1 MQEILGTKIV
11 GYVAVDGHTF
21 YDLPNDAENKCL
33 EYEKSLV
40 NVLLNELQ
48 KKGVVVSTISNPKEV
63 FETKV
68 VNQNGDKVYYGS
80 NKFYAEPRFTN
91 FLGLYE
97 DTSLSFVFAPKTEDD
112 IKQLLIIADAKGCKK
127 VTVLDK
133 PDDFAKITVG
143 TTYVVTM
150 DDDCS
155 RTTIYSEEGLKNYL
169 KETARKAFNQAK
181 AFLNPKDY
189 VFVESPEINDCRD
202 LHFEPK
208 EQQ

>member
-48 KKGVVVSTISNPKEV
+48 QKGVVVSTIANPKEV

-68 VNQNGDKVYYGS
+68 VNQNGDKVYYGT
-80 NKFYAEPRFTN
+80 NKFYAEERFVT
-91 FLGLYE
+91 FLGLYV
-97 DTSLSFVFAPKTEDD
+97 DTSLSFVFAPKAEED
-112 IKQLLIIADAKGCKK
+112 IKQLLIIAEAKGCKN

-133 PDDFAKITVG
+133 PNDFKTITVG
-143 TTYVVTM
+143 TTYVVVM
-150 DDDCS
+150 DDEFS

-169 KETARKAFNQAK
+169 KETARKEFNHAK
-181 AFLNPKDY
+181 AFLNPKNY
-189 VFVESPEINDCRD
+189 VFVESSEINGCRD

-208 EQQ
+208 EQ